1 MKPISDTKVTLKP
14 LSIDCLEEFLEAIYE
29 SENSVGVWLSW
40 WKRDYSAGEAHE
52 WFDFCSKEID
62 EKNSYNIGIFQNADN
77 KFVGGISIHHIDSDN
92 KIGSIGYWVRESC
105 QNQGIAPAAVDL
117 IKDFGFNTLNL
128 VRLEIVILED
138 NVASRKVAEKCGAQ
152 LDCIAENKLIHEG
165 KSMPAAL
172 YSFVS
177 R

>member
-14 LSIDCLEEFLEAIYE
+14 LSIECLDDFLEAVYE

-40 WKRDYSAGEAHE
+40 WKRDYSVSEALE

-62 EKNSYNIGIFQNADN
+62 EKKSYNIGIFQNDDN
-77 KFVGGISIHHIDSDN
+77 TFAGGISINHIDSDN
-92 KIGSIGYWVRESC
+92 KIGNIGYWVRESR

-138 NVASRKVAEKCGAQ
+138 NVASRKVAEKCGAK
-152 LDCIAENKLIHEG
+152 LDCIAEKRLIHEG
-165 KSMPAAL
+165 KPMPAAL

-177 R
+177 Q